1 VSGFLSTA
9 ELADM
14 QGVSDSALPGVCVI
28 QSLSFTSDGMGGG
41 TAGYTASGTVDCRIA
56 PGGLSP
62 AERVFGEQLTPV
74 GDYVA
79 TMPAGTIVPH
89 SGRIT
94 SGGRTFE
101 VLDAKH
107 RDEEIA
113 LRVAL
118 REIS

>member
-9 ELADM
+9 EMADFR
-14 QGVSDSALPGVCVI
+14 GVSDSALPGTCVI
-28 QSLSFTSDGMGGG
+28 YGISHASDGMGGG
-41 TAGYTASGTVDCRIA
+41 TAAFTAAGTVTCRIA

-62 AERVFGEQLTPV
+62 SERVFGEQVTPI

-89 SGRIT
+89 SGRIV

-118 REIS
+118 REVS